1 MRRIGALISAFPGVK
16 CWAETLVA
24 AGAIP
29 ICENRKSME
38 SSWFVLQHV
47 AWEGPGII
55 TKEAAK
61 RGYQVDIRRLDR
73 GDRLPDPDQVRG
85 LVVMGG
91 PLGAYEEDS
100 YPFLRNECE
109 LLATIALS
117 GRPVLGVCLGA
128 QLLAKALGS
137 RVFPGHG
144 TEIGFGSVGLTPAGQ
159 EDLLFA
165 DVGNV
170 LPVFHWHGDTFT
182 LPAGAE
188 LLASSSMYPHQAF
201 RFGNRAYGFQ
211 FHIEPDA
218 DTWDAWRTHL
228 PGRLIDDAPSQQK
241 AVEAVGNKVIAGFFD
256 HVKAAEA

>member
-1 MRRIGALISAFPGVK
+1 MPEFQ
-16 CWAETLVA
+16 
-24 AGAIP
+24 
-29 ICENRKSME
+29 SME
-38 SSWFVLQHV
+38 GRWVVLQHV

-55 TKEAAK
+55 AGEAAK

-73 GDRLPDPDQVRG
+73 EDTLPDADQVRG

-91 PLGAYEEDS
+91 SLGAYEEDS
-100 YPFLRNECE
+100 YPVLRNECE
-109 LLATIALS
+109 LLATIARS

-128 QLLAKALGS
+128 QLLAKALGA
-137 RVFPGHG
+137 RVFPGYG
-144 TEIGFGSVGLTPAGQ
+144 TEIGFGSVGLTPVGQ
-159 EDLLFA
+159 EDPLFA
-165 DVGNV
+165 DIDNV

-211 FHIEPDA
+211 FHIEPDT

-228 PGRLIDDAPSQQK
+228 PDSLFDDATSRQK
-241 AVEAVGNKVIAGFFD
+241 AVEAVGNNVIAGFFD
-256 HVKAAEA
+256 HVTTKEV